1 MRQWKRRFPA
11 ALLALLMILSS
22 APVLAESATERE
34 TLEEALKVNALR
46 IVQTNDEDIN
56 MYHNDGTDWSAFYTA
71 TPEKYD
77 MREHDL
83 ISPVRNQG
91 MWGTCWGFASIAASE
106 TAILKA
112 LNLTASEYAESFL
125 SPLDLSEKH
134 LAWFASSHL
143 PEVEE
148 GKDYIFP
155 QLVSQAGEGFYP
167 LDDSTAGR
175 YNAGGFMMFAATL
188 FALNEGPRTETEF
201 PYQAADGTSSTAA
214 DWSLAESD
222 RFGSNYRLV
231 NSRILPSP
239 ATLDADGKYVYNEW
253 GTAAIKD
260 ELLLGRAVTIAYHAD
275 QSMDP
280 EAEAQM
286 FYDQL
291 KTVFESAGETVSD
304 EEIAL
309 LLKVLTNPEGLS
321 DEDAP
326 SPEEAEHLLKLIF
339 IIYAAYGGETDAP
352 SVEDIK
358 TEDAAESTEPAP
370 EPTPETEAQSGSD
383 EMNDEDIAAFFAA
396 LSGGKTEPT
405 EEEKQ
410 QQEAEARAMAEKL
423 GVDYDAYT
431 ERFRLSEEADA
442 KVYIDTTN
450 YAQYTDDVYA
460 SANHA
465 VTIVGWDDNYSADN
479 FPADHRPPADGAW
492 IVRNSWG
499 QTYGNDGYFYLSYY
513 DQTICGPESYEYEVK
528 TALEAGVDEKVL
540 AYDFMPAGYVNS
552 VQLSERIPMVN
563 VFTVAEDS
571 VLTDVGVLSA
581 ESMTQITLGVY
592 LLNEDAKSPVDGI
605 LLDTRTDTYV
615 YAGYHRLELHQ
626 GYKVPAGARISVVQ
640 LQRVTNDNDFYYT
653 IPYTCSANQAFV
665 ETWNAFAL
673 SDTQKAQGW
682 FESRVNPGESLLYMD
697 GAWVD
702 WTDVLK
708 DLQQE
713 GTASYYLSYDN
724 LNIKL
729 YASPTEQLESLH
741 SLSEPVA
748 YNGAHARVC
757 EDCGYAIVEQD

>member
-1 MRQWKRRFPA
+1 MRQWNRRIPA
-11 ALLALLMILSS
+11 VLLALLMILSS
-22 APVLAESATERE
+22 APALAESATAKE

-56 MYHNDGTDWSAFYTA
+56 MYHNNGTDWSAFYTA

-83 ISPVRNQG
+83 TTPIRNQG

-112 LNLTASEYAESFL
+112 LNLTVGEYAESFD

-143 PEVEE
+143 PAADE

-155 QLVSQAGEGFYP
+155 QIASQAGEGFYP
-167 LDDSTAGR
+167 LVDSTAGR
-175 YNAGGFMMFAATL
+175 YNAGGFMMFAAAL
-188 FALNEGPRTETEF
+188 FALNEGPRTEAEF

-222 RFGSNYRLV
+222 RFGSNYRLI
-231 NSRILPSP
+231 NSRILPTP
-239 ATLDADGKYVYNEW
+239 AMRDTDGNYTYNKW

-275 QSMDP
+275 QAMDP
-280 EAEAQM
+280 EAEAKM
-286 FYDQL
+286 FHDQL
-291 KTVFESAGETVSD
+291 EALFESAGETVTD
-304 EEIAL
+304 EEL
-309 LLKVLTNPEGLS
+309 DMLLKVLSNPEGLS

-326 SPEEAEHLLKLIF
+326 SQEEAEHLLKLMF
-339 IIYAAYGGETDAP
+339 IIFGSAMDPAA
-352 SVEDIK
+352 VEDA
-358 TEDAAESTEPAP
+358 EAAEAAEGTDPAP
-370 EPTPETEAQSGSD
+370 EQTPEAEAESDSESGSD
-383 EMNDEDIAAFFAA
+383 EMTDEELAAFFAA
-396 LSGGKTEPT
+396 LSGKAEPT

-410 QQEAEARAMAEKL
+410 EQEAAARAMAAKL
-423 GVDYDAYT
+423 GVDYDAHT
-431 ERFRLSEEADA
+431 ARFRLSEEADA
-442 KVYIDTTN
+442 KVYIDTTH
-450 YAQYTDDVYA
+450 YAQYTDSVYA
-460 SANHA
+460 SVNHA

-499 QTYGNDGYFYLSYY
+499 ADYGNDGYFYLSYY

-528 TALEAGVDEKVL
+528 TAQEAAVDEKVL

-552 VQLSERIPMVN
+552 VQLQDRIPMVN
-563 VFTVAEDS
+563 VFTMAEES

-581 ESMTQITLGVY
+581 EGMTQITLGVY
-592 LLNEDAKSPVDGI
+592 LLNEDSRSPVDGV
-605 LLDTRTDTYV
+605 LLDTLTDTYV
-615 YAGYHRLELHQ
+615 YAGYHRLSLHQ
-626 GYKVPAGARISVVQ
+626 GYAVPAGAKISVVQ
-640 LQRVTNDNDFYYT
+640 LQRVTDDNDFYYT
-653 IPYTCSANQAFV
+653 IPYTCSANQEFV

-682 FESRVNPGESLLYMD
+682 FEGRVNPGESLLYMD
-697 GAWVD
+697 GEWVD
-702 WTDVLK
+702 WADVLK

-741 SLSEPVA
+741 SLSSPIV
-748 YNGAHARVC
+748 YNGAHAQVC
-757 EDCGYAIVEQD
+757 DDCGYAVVEQE